1 MNRKK
6 AKWLT
11 RTIIGMAIFL
21 LIGVVIIALGKKK
34 IDEYAA
40 QQEELIM
47 EIENN
52 RQVVY
57 VVKDDKQIKKGDLL
71 LAEGEDANV
80 MKQEIYSGLE
90 AEYYI
95 TDEDIGSIAIV
106 DMEPSTPIMKN
117 MVTTMLIAHDTREVE
132 VNVVDLM
139 IDQKINDYID
149 IRIMYPN
156 GEDYLVLPKK
166 QVKNLVLDSATFY
179 TYLNEEEI
187 LRLASATV
195 DAYMMTGTKIYATR
209 YVESNI
215 QKEATPDYLV
225 SAQVIDLIV
234 SDPNIVS
241 LAQET
246 MNLAA
251 RMSLEQRLK
260 GLTKEQLDAV
270 AEGHGLVD
278 TAKTSILTTGAT
290 FALDENEQEN
300 DSTQDEESMF
310 HETLPETA
318 TSGIA
323 DTVNGG
329 NDTVSESINNGLDT
343 LNLDLTGTKQE

>member
-6 AKWLT
+6 AKWMVRVIVGLL
-11 RTIIGMAIFL
+11 IFL
-21 LIGVVIIALGKKK
+21 ILCGVVITLGKQKL
-34 IDEYAA
+34 DEYAA
-40 QQEELIM
+40 QQEELLI

-57 VVKDDKQIKKGDLL
+57 VVKDDKQIKKGDLIIT
-71 LAEGEDANV
+71 AGDEANV

-90 AEYYI
+90 SEYYI
-95 TDEDIGSIAIV
+95 TDDDIGSIAIV
-106 DMEPSTPIMKN
+106 DMEPNTPIMKN
-117 MVTTMLIAHDTREVE
+117 MVTTMMITHDTREVE
-132 VNVVDLM
+132 VNVVNLM
-139 IDQKINDYID
+139 IDQRVNDYID

-156 GEDYLVLPKK
+156 GEDYLVLSKK
-166 QVKNLVLDSATFY
+166 QIKNLVLDSAVFY

-195 DAYMMTGTKIYATR
+195 DAYLMSGTKIYATR
-209 YVESNI
+209 YVEDNI
-215 QKEATPDYLV
+215 QDEATPDYLV
-225 SAQVIDLIV
+225 SAQVVDRMV

-251 RMSLEQRLK
+251 RMSLEQRLS

-290 FALDENEQEN
+290 FALDEHAADEKSEDEDNEN
-300 DSTQDEESMF
+300 DEDEML
-310 HETLPETA
+310 HETLPENA
-318 TSGIA
+318 TSGFA
-323 DTVNGG
+323 DTLNGG
-329 NDTVSESINNGLDT
+329 N
-343 LNLDLTGTKQE
+343 